1 MDNRIVDLHVHST
14 ESDGT
19 FTPTE
24 VIAEA
29 KNAGLS
35 AIALTDHDTA
45 TGIRKAMGAAKE
57 AGIELPLHG
66 WTYAEF
72 EEACKKLTHGEGQDK
87 VYGMYWNLVKDFN
100 GATNFMPQMITQ
112 YGMYTDETMTATN
125 LNNDIYKKGLQMM
138 VDSFNEG
145 WGTRWL
151 PTV

>member
-57 AGIELPLHG
+57 AVSGKKTGKGNPHRRSLH
-66 WTYAEF
+66 
-72 EEACKKLTHGEGQDK
+72 
-87 VYGMYWNLVKDFN
+87 
-100 GATNFMPQMITQ
+100 
-112 YGMYTDETMTATN
+112 
-125 LNNDIYKKGLQMM
+125 
-138 VDSFNEG
+138 
-145 WGTRWL
+145 
-151 PTV
+151 

>member
-57 AGIELPLHG
+57 AGIELIPGIELSP
-66 WTYAEF
+66 
-72 EEACKKLTHGEGQDK
+72 LTHFRGK
-87 VYGMYWNLVKDFN
+87 NRKRKSTSLVS
-100 GATNFMPQMITQ
+100 TLTR
-112 YGMYTDETMTATN
+112 MTRN
-125 LNNDIYKKGLQMM
+125 
-138 VDSFNEG
+138 S
-145 WGTRWL
+145 
-151 PTV
+151 

>member
-29 KNAGLS
+29 KKAGLS

-57 AGIELPLHG
+57 AGIALIPGIEL
-66 WTYAEF
+66 TRFRE
-72 EEACKKLTHGEGQDK
+72 KNRKRKSTSSVSTLTR
-87 VYGMYWNLVKDFN
+87 
-100 GATNFMPQMITQ
+100 
-112 YGMYTDETMTATN
+112 MTRN
-125 LNNDIYKKGLQMM
+125 
-138 VDSFNEG
+138 S
-145 WGTRWL
+145 
-151 PTV
+151 